1 MGLRYPVLLL
11 ALVLTACGRQESTA
25 DRAPPIAPDTAT
37 APSAAPPG
45 ATAQQKP
52 AEPASDLPSKI
63 TRMNEDGSET
73 VEDVPSDSGTHNPLL
88 AAVAST
94 VAATTPTASAAT
106 PAGPSLWQE
115 EIGRAHV

>member
-25 DRAPPIAPDTAT
+25 DRAPPIAPTTVAT
-37 APSAAPPG
+37 PSAAPPA
-45 ATAQQKP
+45 ATAQPQP

-73 VEDVPSDSGTHNPLL
+73 VEDVPSDSGAHNPLL

-94 VAATTPTASAAT
+94 VAAATPTASAASL
-106 PAGPSLWQE
+106 AGP
-115 EIGRAHV
+115 